1 MLWGQL
7 CAPKNSCRVRG
18 LQGSRRP
25 LPPPLLPDTI
35 LAVPVMLPACQGA
48 QVGAPLLGPK
58 TGPLIPFL
66 QVFRPCRHVSSPC
79 KLPQIPG
86 SVWHLVAPPG
96 AHGHVPWVRPGTRRG
111 SGRGS
116 AGTFEGLT
124 PTQGWVPQHPG
135 CHGEGGRVVSRL
147 GGSRVCSHPPNSSL
161 RRQQG
166 VGQRVVPVSSPGRT
180 GSALCCS
187 CPLPPAWGHPT
198 GHRRVLGDHPE
209 APRPLQVALIRAT
222 TRLPWDLAKVVVPA
236 AALAVPPASPR
247 GHRGGD
253 KGDNTKF

>member
-1 MLWGQL
+1 MVLACCLPPPPPLAHLQGAGMLWGQP

-35 LAVPVMLPACQGA
+35 LAVPMMLPACQGA
-48 QVGAPLLGPK
+48 QVGAPLLRPK

-66 QVFRPCRHVSSPC
+66 QVFLPCRHVSSPS
-79 KLPQIPG
+79 KLPQIPA
-86 SVWHLVAPPG
+86 SVSHLVAPPG
-96 AHGHVPWVRPGTRRG
+96 SHGHVPWVRPGTRRG

-147 GGSRVCSHPPNSSL
+147 GGLWGLLPPPELLSAQAAG
-161 RRQQG
+161 RWATRGARFITGAYRQ
-166 VGQRVVPVSSPGRT
+166 
-180 GSALCCS
+180 
-187 CPLPPAWGHPT
+187 CPLLLLSPAT
-198 GHRRVLGDHPE
+198 GLGTPHGTP
-209 APRPLQVALIRAT
+209 QG
-222 TRLPWDLAKVVVPA
+222 
-236 AALAVPPASPR
+236 PR
-247 GHRGGD
+247 GSS
-253 KGDNTKF
+253 